1 MAPLCAL
8 LLHVAH
14 LAVMEFDGH
23 VFVFVQHLLAGV
35 DLGCLRKQA
44 DNGFG
49 IGIAASS
56 AC

>member
-1 MAPLCAL
+1 
-8 LLHVAH
+8 
-14 LAVMEFDGH
+14 MEFDGH